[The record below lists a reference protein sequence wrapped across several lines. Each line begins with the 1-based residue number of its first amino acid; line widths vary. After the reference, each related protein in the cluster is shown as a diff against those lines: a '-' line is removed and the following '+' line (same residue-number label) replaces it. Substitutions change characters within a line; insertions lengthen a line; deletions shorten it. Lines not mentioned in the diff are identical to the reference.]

1 MLRLSAVFFAS
12 GFAGLI
18 YESIWTH
25 YLKLFLGHAAY
36 AQTLVLGI
44 FMGGMALGAAL
55 AARRTATLRAPLAAY
70 AVIELAIG
78 LLALGFHPLFLGAT
92 EGFYDLAFAHQ
103 LAGTPFVAAK
113 WGLAALLILPQSI
126 LLGATFPVFAAA
138 VIRMNPAATGRSLA
152 TLYFANSLGGALGV
166 LASGFVL
173 IPTLDLSGTIITAGC
188 VNLAIAAIV
197 GRLWR
202 GVATPM
208 PAAGAANSRYGTVP
222 LLIVAVSFLTGAT
235 SFIYEV
241 GWIRMLSLALG
252 SATHSFELMLCA
264 FIVGLA
270 LGGLWIRKRIDAAAN
285 PGVLL
290 GYVQIAMGVAAI
302 ATIPLYNASFDLTA
316 WVVNSVPRTES
327 GYFLFN
333 LVRYGIASVIMFPAA
348 FCAGMTLPL
357 ATRLLHSNE
366 GHGERSIGVIYS
378 ANTVGAITG
387 LGFAV
392 YIGLPVFG
400 LEYLVA
406 SGALLDVALGM
417 VLLGVFA
424 GRAKLR
430 LGLAV
435 LMASAAGTA
444 LAAMTFNPQ
453 KLVAGGFRTGK
464 VELPGR
470 VLEVAHGRTATI
482 SVEEDG
488 GVLSIRT
495 NGKSDASAR
504 VQLPAPGQAAYQM
517 DEVTMTLAAAFPLML
532 HEAPR
537 QIANVGFGS
546 GITSTALL
554 ADLRVERLD
563 SVEIEPKVIEL
574 ARRFGRLNEAA
585 YTDRRS
591 VIHIDDAKSF
601 FAANGRRY
609 DLIVSEPSNPWVSGV
624 SGLFSV
630 EFYRHVA
637 RYLNPEGLFV
647 QWLQIYETHPDRVAS
662 VMKALDQSFDDYL
675 VVALNYGDLLL
686 IAKPKGQVALPSD
699 AFARLP
705 AGLQAALHRL
715 EVRNQADVALRVI
728 GNKQFWKPW
737 VETRPAPAN
746 SDFAPYLDTHADYDR
761 FAGKGWGDV
770 ATLVHSAPFPMA
782 ELLGMRAP
790 LPPGLAPTATRHFG
804 DDSPALTARIAR
816 DALLG
821 AGVPLAAPDVA
832 VMRGLQVVE
841 DCRHPRNGDKPYAIA
856 GLAIKVLPYLQRVD
870 ALAVVA
876 AAEQL
881 PCFLDLHP
889 KQALWPVLLRHV
901 AEGDAARLGDVAE
914 RLLEEGQGTTPVRA
928 QYLIGMAMV
937 GRLGSGDALAAQA
950 AWAKHRP
957 RLGTQPVN
965 LSLDILHAH
974 AVAGK

>member
-1 MLRLSAVFFAS
+1 MLRLSAIFFAS

-44 FMGGMALGAAL
+44 FMGGMALGAAV
-55 AARRTATLRAPLAAY
+55 AARRTASLRAPLAAY

-78 LLALGFHPLFLGAT
+78 VLALGFHPVFIGAT
-92 EGFYDLAFAHQ
+92 EGFYDFAFAQQ
-103 LAGTPFVAAK
+103 LAGMPFMAAK

-138 VIRMNPAATGRSLA
+138 VIRANPAATGRSLA
-152 TLYFANSLGGALGV
+152 TLYFANSLGGGLGV

-173 IPTLDLSGTIITAGC
+173 IPAFDLPGTIAAAGC
-188 VNLAIAAIV
+188 VNLAIAAVV
-197 GRLWR
+197 GRLSR
-202 GVATPM
+202 SVATPL
-208 PAAGAANSRYGTVP
+208 PAVADSRARYGSVP
-222 LLIVAVSFLTGAT
+222 LLLVAVSFLTGAS

-270 LGGLWIRKRIDAAAN
+270 LGGFWIRKRIDTAAN

-316 WVVNSVPRTES
+316 WVVNNVPRTEN
-327 GYFLFN
+327 GYLVFN

-366 GHGERSIGVIYS
+366 GHGERAIGVIYS
-378 ANTVGAITG
+378 ANTIGAISG

-392 YIGLPVFG
+392 YIGFPVFG

-406 SGALLDVALGM
+406 SGALLDVSLGI
-417 VLLGVFA
+417 VLLAVFA
-424 GRAKLR
+424 GRARLR
-430 LGLAV
+430 LGVAV

-464 VELPGR
+464 AQVQGK
-470 VLEVAHGRTATI
+470 VLEIAHGRTATI
-482 SVEEDG
+482 SVEQSG
-488 GVLSIRT
+488 RVLSIRT
-495 NGKSDASAR
+495 NGKSDASA
-504 VQLPAPGQAAYQM
+504 VLEEGHVAYQM
-517 DEVTMTLAAAFPLML
+517 DEVTMTLAAAFPMML
-532 HEAPR
+532 HEAP
-537 QIANVGFGS
+537 QQVANIGFGS
-546 GITSTALL
+546 GITSATIL
-554 ADLRVERLD
+554 ADPRVQRLD
-563 SVEIEPKVIEL
+563 SVEIEPKVVEL

-585 YTDRRS
+585 YADRRS
-591 VIHIDDAKSF
+591 TIHIDDAKSF

-609 DLIVSEPSNPWVSGV
+609 DVIVSEPSNPWVSGV

-647 QWLQIYETHPDRVAS
+647 QWMQMYETHPERVAS
-662 VMKALDQSFDDYL
+662 VMKALDQSFEDYL

-686 IAKPKGQVALPSD
+686 IAKPKGQVVLPPD

-705 AGLQAALHRL
+705 DAVRATLHRL

-728 GNKQFWKPW
+728 GNKRFWRPW
-737 VETRPAPAN
+737 IETRSAPAN

-761 FAGKGWGDV
+761 FVGKGWGDV

-782 ELLGMRAP
+782 ELLAGRQPFPA
-790 LPPGLAPTATRHFG
+790 GVTPTATRQFG
-804 DDSPALTARIAR
+804 DDSPALMARIATEALTGAPSLR
-816 DALLG
+816 ADA
-821 AGVPLAAPDVA
+821 VA
-832 VMRGLQVVE
+832 KRGLQIVE
-841 DCRHPRNGDKPYAIA
+841 DCRHPPNGDKPYALA
-856 GLAIKVLPYLQRVD
+856 GLAIKVLPYLPRAD

-876 AAEQL
+876 AAEPL
-881 PCFLDLHP
+881 PCFQDLHP
-889 KQALWPVLLRHV
+889 QQAFWPVLLRHV
-901 AEGDAARLGDVAE
+901 AAGDAIGFGAAAE
-914 RLLEEGQGTTPVRA
+914 RLLDDGQGATPVRA
-928 QYLIGMAMV
+928 QYLVGMGLL
-937 GRLGSGDALAAQA
+937 GRLNAGDTAAAQA
-950 AWAKHRP
+950 IWAKHQP
-957 RLGTQPVN
+957 RLGAQPLN
-965 LSLDILHAH
+965 LSLEILQAH
-974 AVAGK
+974 AAAGK